1 MLQQA
6 LIIARKDLFLR
17 FTNRSQ
23 LLFMLAVPLAISSII
38 ALVFGNLG
46 GTGGGLALRDVPLGN
61 VNRDGQNYGLSL
73 RDIPLGIVNLDSG
86 AQQQG
91 QPINHGARLVQLLT
105 GSEAGGLAG
114 ATNAACP
121 LAADVPANTGSALDE
136 LFDARALDDV
146 AAGRA
151 LVERGELAALI
162 IVPADFSAR
171 LNPRIGPGTATLYP
185 EAPAAIEVYSDVTRP
200 LESLVARSVAQGYG
214 ERQLT
219 GNIALGAAI
228 NTLIAQQPLAALR
241 FEGSADDEAIAAA
254 LACGFSDLAVG
265 VQLVARGIEPGAGPD
280 ADEAEPVQ
288 VSTYILRLIGTAQAT
303 FFALMVAQSGVLSV
317 IQERQTGTLQR
328 VLTTPTT
335 RSSFLAGKLLGIFI
349 TVLVQLLLLMCA
361 LSLVA
366 SLLEG
371 RPLLIW
377 GANLPALF
385 AILLPLSLA
394 VSGIGVLLI
403 AFVQRPEQVGPVGS
417 IINILLAMLGGGFGF
432 SVPEPIA
439 RTSLVFWAIDAMAK
453 LGVGNLDVALNALVL
468 ALQGAL
474 LFGIGLWLF
483 RRRVEV

>member
-1 MLQQA
+1 MLQRA

-17 FTNRSQ
+17 FTNRNQ
-23 LLFMLAVPLAISSII
+23 LLLMVAVPLALSSII

-46 GTGGGLALRDVPLGN
+46 GQDDGLA
-61 VNRDGQNYGLSL
+61 L
-73 RDIPLGIVNLDSG
+73 RDIPLGIVNLDAG

-91 QPINHGARLVQLLT
+91 QPINHGAGLVQLLT

-114 ATNAACP
+114 ACP
-121 LAADVPANTGSALDE
+121 LAAAVPANAGSVSALNE
-136 LFDARALDDV
+136 LFDARVLDDV
-146 AAGRA
+146 TAGRA
-151 LVERGELAALI
+151 LVEGGELAALI

-171 LNPRIGPGTATLYP
+171 LNPRIGPGTASLYP
-185 EAPAAIEVYSDVTRP
+185 EAPAAIEVYSDAARP

-214 ERQLT
+214 ERLLT

-241 FEGSADDEAIAAA
+241 LAGSADDQAIAAA

-265 VQLVARGIEPGAGPD
+265 VQLVTRGIESGAGSN
-280 ADEAEPVQ
+280 AGAAEPVK

-303 FFALMVAQSGVLSV
+303 FFALFVAQFGVLSV
-317 IQERQTGTLQR
+317 IQERQAGTLQR
-328 VLTTPTT
+328 ILTTPTS
-335 RSSFLAGKLLGIFI
+335 RGSFLAGKLLGTFI
-349 TVLVQLLLLMCA
+349 TALVQLLLLMCA

-371 RPLLIW
+371 RSLLIW

-394 VSGIGVLLI
+394 VSGLGVLLI

-417 IINILLAMLGGGFGF
+417 ILNILLAMLGGAFGF
-432 SVPEPIA
+432 SVPESIA
-439 RTSLVFWAIDAMAK
+439 RVSLVFWATDAMAK
-453 LGVGNLDVALNALVL
+453 LGAGNLDVALNALAL

-474 LFGIGLWLF
+474 LFGVGLWLF

>member
-1 MLQQA
+1 MLQRA

-17 FTNRSQ
+17 FTNRNQ
-23 LLFMLAVPLAISSII
+23 LLLMVAVPLALSSII

-46 GTGGGLALRDVPLGN
+46 GPDDNLVM
-61 VNRDGQNYGLSL
+61 
-73 RDIPLGIVNLDSG
+73 RDIPLGIVNLDAG
-86 AQQQG
+86 TQQQG
-91 QPINHGARLVQLLT
+91 REVNYGEGLVQLLT
-105 GSEAGGLAG
+105 GSEAGDLSV
-114 ATNAACP
+114 ACP
-121 LAADVPANTGSALDE
+121 LAADAPANAGSALNE

-151 LVERGELAALI
+151 LVEGGELAALI
-162 IVPADFSAR
+162 IVPTDFSAR
-171 LNPRIGPGTATLYP
+171 LNPRIAPGTATLYP
-185 EAPAAIEVYSDVTRP
+185 EAPAAIEVYSDAARP
-200 LESLVARSVAQGYG
+200 LQSLVARSVVQGYG
-214 ERQLT
+214 ERLLT
-219 GNIALGAAI
+219 GNIALGAAF
-228 NTLIAQQPLAALR
+228 NTLIVQQPLAALR
-241 FEGSADDEAIAAA
+241 LAGSADDEAIAAA

-280 ADEAEPVQ
+280 ADAAQPVK
-288 VSTYILRLIGTAQAT
+288 VSIYILRLIGTAQAT
-303 FFALMVAQSGVLSV
+303 FFALFVAQFGVLSV
-317 IQERQTGTLQR
+317 LQERQAGTLQR
-328 VLTTPTT
+328 ILTTPTS
-335 RSSFLAGKLLGIFI
+335 RGSFLAGKLLGTFI
-349 TVLVQLLLLMCA
+349 TALVQLLLLMFA

-394 VSGIGVLLI
+394 VSGLGVLLI

-417 IINILLAMLGGGFGF
+417 IINILLAMLGGAFGF

-439 RTSLVFWAIDAMAK
+439 RVSLVYWATDAMAK
-453 LGVGNLDVALNALVL
+453 LGAGNLDVALNALAL

-474 LFGIGLWLF
+474 LFGVGLWLF

>member
-1 MLQQA
+1 MLQRA
-6 LIIARKDLFLR
+6 LIIARKDLYLR
-17 FTNRSQ
+17 FTNRNQ
-23 LLFMLAVPLAISSII
+23 LLLMLAVPLALSSII

-46 GTGGGLALRDVPLGN
+46 GPDDDLVM
-61 VNRDGQNYGLSL
+61 
-73 RDIPLGIVNLDSG
+73 RDIPLGIVNLDAG
-86 AQQQG
+86 TRQQG
-91 QPINHGARLVQLLT
+91 REVNYGAGLVQLLT
-105 GSEAGGLAG
+105 GSEAGGV
-114 ATNAACP
+114 TVVCS
-121 LAADVPANTGSALDE
+121 LAAAAPANAGSVLNE

-151 LVERGELAALI
+151 LVEGGELAALI
-162 IVPADFSAR
+162 IVPPDFSAR
-171 LNPRIGPGTATLYP
+171 LNPRIGPGTASLYP
-185 EAPAAIEVYSDVTRP
+185 EAPATLEVYSDAARP
-200 LESLVARSVAQGYG
+200 LESLVARSVVQGYS
-214 ERQLT
+214 ERLLT
-219 GNIALGAAI
+219 GNVALGAAI
-228 NTLIAQQPLAALR
+228 NTLIVQQPLAALR
-241 FEGSADDEAIAAA
+241 LAGSADDEAIAAA

-265 VQLVARGIEPGAGPD
+265 VQLVARGIESGAGPD
-280 ADEAEPVQ
+280 ADAAEPVM

-303 FFALMVAQSGVLSV
+303 FFALFVAQFGVLSV
-317 IQERQTGTLQR
+317 LQERQAGTLQR
-328 VLTTPTT
+328 ILTTPTS
-335 RSSFLAGKLLGIFI
+335 RGSFLAGKLLGTF
-349 TVLVQLLLLMCA
+349 TTALVQLLLLMCA

-394 VSGIGVLLI
+394 VSGLGVLLI

-417 IINILLAMLGGGFGF
+417 VINILLAMLGGAFGF

-439 RTSLVFWAIDAMAK
+439 SVSLVYWATDAMAK
-453 LGVGNLDVALNALVL
+453 LGAGDLDVALNALAL

>member
-1 MLQQA
+1 MLQRA
-6 LIIARKDLFLR
+6 LIIARKDLYLR
-17 FTNRSQ
+17 FTNRNQ
-23 LLFMLAVPLAISSII
+23 LLLMVAVPLALSSII

-46 GTGGGLALRDVPLGN
+46 GPDDNLVM
-61 VNRDGQNYGLSL
+61 
-73 RDIPLGIVNLDSG
+73 RDIPLGIVNLDAG
-86 AQQQG
+86 TQQQG
-91 QPINHGARLVQLLT
+91 REVNYGEGLVQLLT
-105 GSEAGGLAG
+105 RSEPVGL
-114 ATNAACP
+114 TDACP
-121 LAADVPANTGSALDE
+121 LAAAVPANAGSVLNE
-136 LFDARALDDV
+136 LFDARVLDDV

-151 LVERGELAALI
+151 LVEGGELASLI
-162 IVPADFSAR
+162 IVPTDFSAR
-171 LNPRIGPGTATLYP
+171 LNPRIAPGTASLYP
-185 EAPAAIEVYSDVTRP
+185 EPPAAMEVYSDVARP
-200 LESLVARSVAQGYG
+200 LESLVARSVVQGYS
-214 ERQLT
+214 ERLLT

-228 NTLIAQQPLAALR
+228 NTLIVQQPLAALR
-241 FEGSADDEAIAAA
+241 LAGSADDQAIGAA

-265 VQLVARGIEPGAGPD
+265 VQLVARGIEPGAGTGAD
-280 ADEAEPVQ
+280 AAQPVQ

-303 FFALMVAQSGVLSV
+303 FFALFVAQFGVLSV
-317 IQERQTGTLQR
+317 LQERQAGTLQR
-328 VLTTPTT
+328 ILTTPTS
-335 RSSFLAGKLLGIFI
+335 RGSFLAGKLLGTFI
-349 TVLVQLLLLMCA
+349 TALVQLLLLMCA

-394 VSGIGVLLI
+394 VSGLGVLLI

-417 IINILLAMLGGGFGF
+417 IINILLAMLGGAFGF

-439 RTSLVFWAIDAMAK
+439 RVSLVYWATDAMAK
-453 LGVGNLDVALNALVL
+453 LGVGNLDVTLNALAL

>member
-1 MLQQA
+1 MLQRA

-17 FTNRSQ
+17 FTNRNQ
-23 LLFMLAVPLAISSII
+23 LLLMLAVPLALSSII

-46 GTGGGLALRDVPLGN
+46 GPGDGLA
-61 VNRDGQNYGLSL
+61 L

-91 QPINHGARLVQLLT
+91 REVNYGEGLVQLLT
-105 GSEAGGLAG
+105 GSEAGDL
-114 ATNAACP
+114 TVACP
-121 LAADVPANTGSALDE
+121 LAAAVPANAGSALDE
-136 LFDARALDDV
+136 LFDARALADV

-151 LVERGELAALI
+151 LVEGGELAALI

-171 LNPRIGPGTATLYP
+171 LNPRIGPGAASLYP
-185 EAPAAIEVYSDVTRP
+185 EPPAALEVYSDVARP
-200 LESLVARSVAQGYG
+200 LEGLVARSVAQGYG
-214 ERQLT
+214 ERLLT

-241 FEGSADDEAIAAA
+241 LAGSAADEAISAA

-265 VQLVARGIEPGAGPD
+265 VQLVARGLEPGAGPD
-280 ADEAEPVQ
+280 ANAAESVK

-303 FFALMVAQSGVLSV
+303 FFALFVAQFGVLSV
-317 IQERQTGTLQR
+317 LQERQAGTLQR
-328 VLTTPTT
+328 ILTTPTT
-335 RSSFLAGKLLGIFI
+335 RSSFLAGKLLGTFI
-349 TVLVQLLLLMCA
+349 TALVQLLLLMCA

-377 GANLPALF
+377 GANLPALL

-394 VSGIGVLLI
+394 VSGLGVLLI

-417 IINILLAMLGGGFGF
+417 IINVLLTMLGGGFGF

-439 RTSLVFWAIDAMAK
+439 RVSLVYWATDAMAK
-453 LGVGNLDVALNALVL
+453 LGAGNLDVALNALAL

-474 LFGIGLWLF
+474 LFGVGLWLF

>member
-1 MLQQA
+1 MLQRA
-6 LIIARKDLFLR
+6 LIIARKDLYLR
-17 FTNRSQ
+17 FTNRNQ
-23 LLFMLAVPLAISSII
+23 LLLMLAVPLALSSII

-46 GTGGGLALRDVPLGN
+46 GPDDNLVM
-61 VNRDGQNYGLSL
+61 
-73 RDIPLGIVNLDSG
+73 RDIPLGIVNLDAG
-86 AQQQG
+86 TQQQG
-91 QPINHGARLVQLLT
+91 REVNYGEGLVQLLT
-105 GSEAGGLAG
+105 GSEAGGL
-114 ATNAACP
+114 TVACP
-121 LAADVPANTGSALDE
+121 LAADAPANAGSVLNE
-136 LFDARALDDV
+136 LFDASALDDV

-151 LVERGELAALI
+151 LVEGGELAALI
-162 IVPADFSAR
+162 IVPTDFSAR
-171 LNPRIGPGTATLYP
+171 LNPRIAPGTATLFP
-185 EAPAAIEVYSDVTRP
+185 EAPAAIEVYSDAARP

-214 ERQLT
+214 ERLLT

-228 NTLIAQQPLAALR
+228 NTLIVQQPLAALR
-241 FEGSADDEAIAAA
+241 LAGSADDESIAAA

-265 VQLVARGIEPGAGPD
+265 VQLVARGVEPGAGPD
-280 ADEAEPVQ
+280 ADAAQTVQ

-303 FFALMVAQSGVLSV
+303 FFALFVAQFGVLSV
-317 IQERQTGTLQR
+317 LQERQAGTLQR
-328 VLTTPTT
+328 ILTTPTS
-335 RSSFLAGKLLGIFI
+335 RGSFLAGKLLGTFI
-349 TVLVQLLLLMCA
+349 TALVQLLLLMCA

-394 VSGIGVLLI
+394 VSGLGVLLI

-417 IINILLAMLGGGFGF
+417 IINILLAMLGGAFGF

-439 RTSLVFWAIDAMAK
+439 RVSLVYWATDAMAK
-453 LGVGNLDVALNALVL
+453 LGAGNLDVALNALAL

-474 LFGIGLWLF
+474 LFGVGLWLF

>member
-1 MLQQA
+1 MLQRA

-17 FTNRSQ
+17 FTNRNQ
-23 LLFMLAVPLAISSII
+23 LLLMVAVPLALSSII

-46 GTGGGLALRDVPLGN
+46 GPDDNLVM
-61 VNRDGQNYGLSL
+61 
-73 RDIPLGIVNLDSG
+73 RDIPLGIVNLDAG
-86 AQQQG
+86 TQQQG
-91 QPINHGARLVQLLT
+91 REVNYGEGLVQLLT
-105 GSEAGGLAG
+105 GSEAGDLSV
-114 ATNAACP
+114 ACP
-121 LAADVPANTGSALDE
+121 LAADAPANAGSALNE

-151 LVERGELAALI
+151 LVEGGELAALI
-162 IVPADFSAR
+162 IVPTDFSAR
-171 LNPRIGPGTATLYP
+171 LNPRIAPGTATLYP
-185 EAPAAIEVYSDVTRP
+185 EAPAAIEVYSDAARP

-214 ERQLT
+214 ERLLT

-228 NTLIAQQPLAALR
+228 NTLIVQQPLAALR
-241 FEGSADDEAIAAA
+241 LSGSADDEAIAVA

-265 VQLVARGIEPGAGPD
+265 VQLVARGIESGAGPD
-280 ADEAEPVQ
+280 ADAAQPVQ

-303 FFALMVAQSGVLSV
+303 FFALFVAQFGVLSV
-317 IQERQTGTLQR
+317 LQERQAGTLQR
-328 VLTTPTT
+328 ILTTPTT
-335 RSSFLAGKLLGIFI
+335 RGSFLAGKLLGTFI
-349 TVLVQLLLLMCA
+349 TALVQLLLLMCA

-394 VSGIGVLLI
+394 VSGLGVLLI
-403 AFVQRPEQVGPVGS
+403 AFVQRAEQVGPVGS
-417 IINILLAMLGGGFGF
+417 IINILLAMLGGAFGF

-439 RTSLVFWAIDAMAK
+439 RVSLVYWATDAMAK
-453 LGVGNLDVALNALVL
+453 LGAGNLDVALNALAL

-474 LFGIGLWLF
+474 LFGVGLWLF

>member
-1 MLQQA
+1 MLQRA

-17 FTNRSQ
+17 FTNRNQ
-23 LLFMLAVPLAISSII
+23 LLLMVAVPLALSSII

-46 GTGGGLALRDVPLGN
+46 GPDDNLV
-61 VNRDGQNYGLSL
+61 L
-73 RDIPLGIVNLDSG
+73 RDIPLGIVNLDVG
-86 AQQQG
+86 TQQQG
-91 QPINHGARLVQLLT
+91 REVNYGEGLVQLLT
-105 GSEAGGLAG
+105 GSEAGGV
-114 ATNAACP
+114 TVACP
-121 LAADVPANTGSALDE
+121 LAAAAPANAGSALDE
-136 LFDARALDDV
+136 LFDARVLDDV

-151 LVERGELAALI
+151 QVEGGELAALI

-171 LNPRIGPGTATLYP
+171 LNPRIAPGTASLYP
-185 EAPAAIEVYSDVTRP
+185 EPPAAMEVYSDAARP
-200 LESLVARSVAQGYG
+200 LESLVARSVVQGYG
-214 ERQLT
+214 ERLLT

-228 NTLIAQQPLAALR
+228 NTLIVQQPLAALR
-241 FEGSADDEAIAAA
+241 LAGSADNEAIAAA

-280 ADEAEPVQ
+280 ADAAQPVQ

-303 FFALMVAQSGVLSV
+303 FFALFVAQFGVLSV
-317 IQERQTGTLQR
+317 LQERQAGTLQR
-328 VLTTPTT
+328 ILTTPTS
-335 RSSFLAGKLLGIFI
+335 RGSFLAGKLLGTFI
-349 TVLVQLLLLMCA
+349 TALVQLLLLMCA

-394 VSGIGVLLI
+394 VSGLGVLLI

-417 IINILLAMLGGGFGF
+417 VINILLAMLGGAFGF

-439 RTSLVFWAIDAMAK
+439 RVSLVYWATDAMAK
-453 LGVGNLDVALNALVL
+453 LGAGNLDVALNALAL

>member
-1 MLQQA
+1 MLQRA

-17 FTNRSQ
+17 FTNRNQ
-23 LLFMLAVPLAISSII
+23 LLLMVAVPLALSSII

-46 GTGGGLALRDVPLGN
+46 GPDDNLVM
-61 VNRDGQNYGLSL
+61 
-73 RDIPLGIVNLDSG
+73 RDIPLGIVNLDAG
-86 AQQQG
+86 TQQQG
-91 QPINHGARLVQLLT
+91 REVNYGEGLVQLLT
-105 GSEAGGLAG
+105 GSEAGDLSV
-114 ATNAACP
+114 ACP
-121 LAADVPANTGSALDE
+121 LAADAPANAGSALNE

-151 LVERGELAALI
+151 LVEGGELAALI
-162 IVPADFSAR
+162 IVPTDFSAR
-171 LNPRIGPGTATLYP
+171 LNPRIAPGTATLYP
-185 EAPAAIEVYSDVTRP
+185 EAPAAIEVYSDAARP
-200 LESLVARSVAQGYG
+200 LESLVARSVVQGYS
-214 ERQLT
+214 ERLLT

-241 FEGSADDEAIAAA
+241 LAGSADDESIAAA

-280 ADEAEPVQ
+280 ADAAQPVK

-303 FFALMVAQSGVLSV
+303 FFALFVAQFGVLSV
-317 IQERQTGTLQR
+317 LQERQAGTLQR
-328 VLTTPTT
+328 ILTTPTS
-335 RSSFLAGKLLGIFI
+335 RGSFLAGKLLGTFI
-349 TVLVQLLLLMCA
+349 TALVQLLLLMCA

-394 VSGIGVLLI
+394 VSGLGVLLI

-417 IINILLAMLGGGFGF
+417 IINILLAMLGGAFGF

-439 RTSLVFWAIDAMAK
+439 RVSLVYWATDAMAK
-453 LGVGNLDVALNALVL
+453 LGAGNLDVALNALAL

-474 LFGIGLWLF
+474 LFGVGLWLF